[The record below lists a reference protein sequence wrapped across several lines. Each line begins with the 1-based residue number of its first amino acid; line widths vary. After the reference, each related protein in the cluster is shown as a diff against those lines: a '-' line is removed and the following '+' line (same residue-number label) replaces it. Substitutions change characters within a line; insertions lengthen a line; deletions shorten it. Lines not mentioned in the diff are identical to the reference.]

1 MSPLRRT
8 SRVSR
13 ARRAGFTLI
22 EVMVA
27 AALVGMSLVVMFGFH
42 TQAVRSNRQARK
54 VTDCTYLAQQQLE
67 SLVAVPWTKN
77 AGRAGT
83 DLADG
88 NASTSTAWA
97 PLYHPAG
104 GGLPNPVNSVW
115 ETTGTTT
122 DYMPAATY
130 YLTWEV
136 DAMDPS
142 ADSWIRLRVRCAWE
156 DPVFGTWQ
164 GTTISTYR
172 YRDN

>member
-1 MSPLRRT
+1 MTRLIVRLQRLWWLWLLLAAAPLAAQVT
-8 SRVSR
+8 TQDAPPHH
-13 ARRAGFTLI
+13 ARITAI
-22 EVMVA
+22 VA
-27 AALVGMSLVVMFGFH
+27 APDDA
-42 TQAVRSNRQARK
+42 
-54 VTDCTYLAQQQLE
+54 
-67 SLVAVPWTKN
+67 
-77 AGRAGT
+77 
-83 DLADG
+83 
-88 NASTSTAWA
+88 
-97 PLYHPAG
+97 PAG